1 MPRWTE
7 GAREARVLGARRG
20 EVRSG
25 GAPSYFRLENYT
37 QSQHRSHY
45 SRWLHCFSPPLS
57 LHATLSSAYLLISR
71 HTHSPTSIKPRP
83 HPTVLR
89 PFSQMLRIPPVQS
102 QLTPHTRSS
111 CCFTFSRIR
120 CATESRIGSPTR
132 ERRSRIWRRGCTVV
146 TACHGGSACGRCRP
160 CLCARFDRL
169 RLPPG
174 RGSQVPDHG
183 SKRLRFLGS
192 AHPVSSDGEEDAK
205 NEYKRKDTATTHS
218 ALGHHVATVLV
229 CRCVRP
235 WT

>member
-1 MPRWTE
+1 MPRWTRR
-7 GAREARVLGARRG
+7 ARSESTRRASRG
-20 EVRSG
+20 GTQRRLTILVSIFQETNNTRTEDRSQ
-25 GAPSYFRLENYT
+25 E
-37 QSQHRSHY
+37 
-45 SRWLHCFSPPLS
+45 SRWLHIFSHLCLSMLLYRALTYLYLGTPLTQ
-57 LHATLSSAYLLISR
+57 A
-71 HTHSPTSIKPRP
+71 SPTSHFSAPILADA
-83 HPTVLR
+83 TLR
-89 PFSQMLRIPPVQS
+89 PVQS

-111 CCFTFSRIR
+111 CCFTSSRIR

-160 CLCARFDRL
+160 RLCARFDRL

-174 RGSQVPDHG
+174 RGSQVPDHA

-192 AHPVSSDGEEDAK
+192 AHPVSADGEEDAK
-205 NEYKRKDTATTHS
+205 NEYKRKDTAATHS

>member
-1 MPRWTE
+1 M
-7 GAREARVLGARRG
+7 
-20 EVRSG
+20 
-25 GAPSYFRLENYT
+25 APNF
-37 QSQHRSHY
+37 
-45 SRWLHCFSPPLS
+45 WPPLS
-57 LHATLSSAYLLISR
+57 LHATLSVYRALTYLLISQ
-71 HTHSPTSIKPRP
+71 HTPLNQASPHTSHCSAPILADATHSTCAESTYTS
-83 HPTVLR
+83 HPLL
-89 PFSQMLRIPPVQS
+89 MLLHLQPYQI
-102 QLTPHTRSS
+102 
-111 CCFTFSRIR
+111 FR

-192 AHPVSSDGEEDAK
+192 AHPVSADGEEDAK
-205 NEYKRKDTATTHS
+205 NEYKRKDTAATHS

>member
-1 MPRWTE
+1 MLLYRALTYLY
-7 GAREARVLGARRG
+7 LG
-20 EVRSG
+20 
-25 GAPSYFRLENYT
+25 T
-37 QSQHRSHY
+37 
-45 SRWLHCFSPPLS
+45 PP
-57 LHATLSSAYLLISR
+57 
-71 HTHSPTSIKPRP
+71 SIKPRP

-89 PFSQMLRIPPVQS
+89 PFSQMLRIRPVQS
-102 QLTPHTRSS
+102 QLIPHTRSS

-132 ERRSRIWRRGCTVV
+132 ERRSRIWRRGSTVV
-146 TACHGGSACGRCRP
+146 TACHGGSACGRCRSS
-160 CLCARFDRL
+160 LCARFDRL

-192 AHPVSSDGEEDAK
+192 AHPVSADGEEDAK
-205 NEYKRKDTATTHS
+205 NEYKRKDTAATHS

-235 WT
+235 WTQWRWWRRGR